1 MSRRSGR
8 APRRYATLRDA
19 LEAGWASYVR
29 ATGVHVNP
37 SMQAEITAHLA
48 AALAAALPA
57 GPPPSSP
64 PPERPR
70 AWWQD

>member
-1 MSRRSGR
+1 MTRRSGR
-8 APRRYATLRDA
+8 APRRYASFA
-19 LEAGWASYVR
+19 EAIEAGWASYVR

-37 SMQAEITAHLA
+37 SMKAEITAPLA

-57 GPPPSSP
+57 APPPP
-64 PPERPR
+64 PTPDIER